1 LQYGETSADY
11 LCLEKPEGLRSDVIA
26 INDFLLQPIM
36 VKDGKIV
43 LPSGR
48 TYPFLYL
55 PNATAIL
62 PEVMKK
68 LQSLVADGAVVV
80 GAKPLKSSSLQHY
93 PDCDT
98 VVASIANELWSDT
111 GVKQYGKGFVY
122 TELTT
127 ALQRIKI
134 INPVIVESSDS
145 LKSISTLHR
154 HGKDADV
161 FLLANL
167 SKLPQAV
174 TVSFGIT
181 GKQPELWQAEDG
193 SMGNAPVWREEN
205 GRTHVQLF
213 LKDYQTVFVVFRKSI
228 QSSTSHATK
237 MDIKAGKNSV
247 EFTTTANGKTLFV
260 ASAKVDAELLQNN
273 QLTKFNLDQPTK
285 LNLEGPWRMQ
295 FQPKLNNSFDTTV
308 STLIDLSQSL
318 DARIKYFSGTVKY
331 MKEYNFSPSQLNREK
346 RIYLDLGSLHDI
358 VSLKVNGKSV
368 GVDWYPPYQF
378 DVTDLLKPGTNLFE
392 LDVTNNWANRL
403 IGDEQAPADFEWG
416 ADRDDKGRAMKAFP
430 DWFIKDQPRPS
441 QDRKAFLLW
450 YYHRK
455 DSKLNP
461 AGMIGPV
468 QLVFKSF
475 KQL

>member
-1 LQYGETSADY
+1 
-11 LCLEKPEGLRSDVIA
+11 
-26 INDFLLQPIM
+26 
-36 VKDGKIV
+36 
-43 LPSGR
+43 
-48 TYPFLYL
+48 
-55 PNATAIL
+55 
-62 PEVMKK
+62 
-68 LQSLVADGAVVV
+68 
-80 GAKPLKSSSLQHY
+80 
-93 PDCDT
+93 
-98 VVASIANELWSDT
+98 VVASIANQLWSDA

-122 TELTT
+122 PDLAT

-134 INPVIVESSDS
+134 ISPVTIESIDTV
-145 LKSISTLHR
+145 KAIATLHR
-154 HGKDADV
+154 HGKEADV

-167 SKLPQAV
+167 SKLPKAV
-174 TVSFGIT
+174 SVSFGIT
-181 GKQPELWQAEDG
+181 GMQPELWQAEDG
-193 SMGNAPVWREEN
+193 QITNAPVWREEN

>member
-1 LQYGETSADY
+1 
-11 LCLEKPEGLRSDVIA
+11 
-26 INDFLLQPIM
+26 
-36 VKDGKIV
+36 
-43 LPSGR
+43 
-48 TYPFLYL
+48 
-55 PNATAIL
+55 
-62 PEVMKK
+62 
-68 LQSLVADGAVVV
+68 
-80 GAKPLKSSSLQHY
+80 
-93 PDCDT
+93 
-98 VVASIANELWSDT
+98 
-111 GVKQYGKGFVY
+111 
-122 TELTT
+122 
-127 ALQRIKI
+127 
-134 INPVIVESSDS
+134 
-145 LKSISTLHR
+145 
-154 HGKDADV
+154 
-161 FLLANL
+161 
-167 SKLPQAV
+167 
-174 TVSFGIT
+174 
-181 GKQPELWQAEDG
+181 
-193 SMGNAPVWREEN
+193 
-205 GRTHVQLF
+205 
-213 LKDYQTVFVVFRKSI
+213 VFRKSI
-228 QSSTSHATK
+228 QAKASHATK

-295 FQPKLNNSFDTTV
+295 FQSKLNNSFDTTV
-308 STLIDLSQSL
+308 STLIDLSKSL

-331 MKEYNFSPSQLNREK
+331 MKEYNFSPSQLNGEK